1 MNEEHQQVEVV
12 TGAATR
18 IITSLQNAI
27 FSAMEASASGVQ
39 AQVKMASAFQRLE
52 MQEQILDWLV
62 QRRVDQEK
70 KLEQAELRP
79 AQRTLIEHKISQID
93 AELSALLRSSG
104 IEETVANKAVETVVE
119 RKRIPKGQPGAGQFL
134 PSTHA

>member
-1 MNEEHQQVEVV
+1 MNENQQVEVV

-62 QRRVDQEK
+62 QRRIDQER
-70 KLEQAELRP
+70 KLEQADLRP

-93 AELSALLRSSG
+93 GELSALLRSSG
-104 IEETVANKAVETVVE
+104 IEEAVANKAVETMVE

-134 PSTHA
+134 PSAQA